1 MQNFQNT
8 LSVVHR
14 FHPAAG
20 PVMWLGYICAW
31 LPPPPSRLPLSPSY
45 PFLPLPLPSC
55 FLSLSSLHFPLWHTG
70 YRMSLGEIKPESLS
84 PASTWWIWPWALSC
98 QTLHLYEADWQKNE
112 EEWKYIITR
121 CLEGSQISFLNF
133 LRFHMVVIILL
144 GSVQNL
150 AMSSLDSYLPFEE
163 TLGCTDLRTGLI
175 LVSAVESC
183 CPDPLT

>member
-8 LSVVHR
+8 VSVVHR
-14 FHPAAG
+14 FCPGAG
-20 PVMWLGYICAW
+20 PVMLLGYICAW

-55 FLSLSSLHFPLWHTG
+55 FPSLSSLHFPLWHTW
-70 YRMSLGEIKPESLS
+70 YRMTLGEIKPESLS
-84 PASTWWIWPWALSC
+84 PASTWWVWPWALSS
-98 QTLHLYEADWQKNE
+98 QTHHLYEADWQKNE
-112 EEWKYIITR
+112 EEWKHIITR

-133 LRFHMVVIILL
+133 LRFQMVVIILL

-175 LVSAVESC
+175 LVSAVEC
-183 CPDPLT
+183 CYPDPFT